1 MKILL
6 ITTMYPN
13 PLRESTN
20 VCHYFTK
27 EWVELGHEVKVI
39 YFRSVFPRI
48 YKLFMDLFPSF
59 VERHFGDYK
68 GSDMFDTTELD
79 YEMDGVQIRSLPI
92 FKLIPHRRY
101 PRTSIKKSIDSII
114 SFISNDSFVPDAI
127 IGHFANPQMEI
138 VSKLGLLYKD
148 ARTCVVQHT
157 DNPVL
162 FKQNYPFSYRKILNS
177 IDTIGYRSLSVKEAF
192 ERVYGPVS
200 NSFLCFSGVPRS
212 FINDI
217 PVNKGFSNYPL
228 NSFIYVG
235 QFIARKYPI
244 EVIKTL
250 HDLYGKD
257 DFSLTYVGKKEVLYE
272 QINQYVTQNDLN
284 NHVVFTGKIPRAEI
298 VKLYDK
304 AQCFIMISRE
314 ETFGLVYLEA
324 MSRGCIVIAS
334 KNEGMEGIIE
344 DGVNGFLCEAGNQHE
359 LNAILTKINSL
370 PKEEKERISQNA
382 IATAIRMTDR
392 RMAEKYLDN
401 VLANHSE

>member
-1 MKILL
+1 
-6 ITTMYPN
+6 
-13 PLRESTN
+13 
-20 VCHYFTK
+20 
-27 EWVELGHEVKVI
+27 
-39 YFRSVFPRI
+39 
-48 YKLFMDLFPSF
+48 
-59 VERHFGDYK
+59 
-68 GSDMFDTTELD
+68 
-79 YEMDGVQIRSLPI
+79 
-92 FKLIPHRRY
+92 
-101 PRTSIKKSIDSII
+101 
-114 SFISNDSFVPDAI
+114 
-127 IGHFANPQMEI
+127 MEI